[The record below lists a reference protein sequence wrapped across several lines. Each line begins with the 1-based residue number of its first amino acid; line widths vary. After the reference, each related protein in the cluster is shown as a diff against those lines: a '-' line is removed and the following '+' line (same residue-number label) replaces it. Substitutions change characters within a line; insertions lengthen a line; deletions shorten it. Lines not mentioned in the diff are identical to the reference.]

1 MDIFVRNKK
10 YTGPVQSLVLDW
22 AGTAVDHGCI
32 GPAIVFVDVFAQ
44 KGVDVSIA
52 DARRFM
58 GLAKKDHIRSMC
70 ELPEVAQGW
79 KSKYDRLPNETDVD
93 ALYERTAI
101 QMVDTILD
109 HSSPID
115 GVVDTIRKLRNMGI
129 KIGSST
135 GYVKEMMDVL
145 VPAAKEKGYHPD
157 AIVCSSDVPAGRPYP
172 WMCYANATLLET
184 YPMEAMVKVG
194 DTIADIEEGLNA
206 GMWTVGITR
215 TGNELGLTEKEV
227 SAMEPAQ
234 LDTKLKEIKHRFQAA
249 GAHYVLEQTAD
260 ILPVIEDINLKLKS
274 GELPL
279 NG

>member
-10 YTGPVQSLVLDW
+10 YTEPVQSLVLDW

-44 KGVDVSIA
+44 EGVDVSIA

-58 GLAKKDHIRSMC
+58 GLAKKDHIRAMC
-70 ELPEVAQGW
+70 ELPDVAGRW
-79 KSKYDRLPNETDVD
+79 KSKYDRVPNENDVD
-93 ALYERTAI
+93 VLYERTAI
-101 QMVDTILD
+101 QMVDTISD

-115 GVVDTIRKLRNMGI
+115 GVVDTISELRSMGI

-145 VPAAKEKGYHPD
+145 VPAAKKKGYHPD

-172 WMCYANATLLET
+172 WMCYANAVLLET

-227 SAMEPAQ
+227 SAMDPAQ
-234 LDTKLKEIKHRFQAA
+234 LDEKLRAIKHRFEAA